1 MSSDFSYICPL
12 LFYIRT
18 LLFYFYTVPFNHI
31 SCFLHISHQSADFIL
46 NILIRFDVLYTYS
59 NIYCLCFFFSFL
71 CILHYTCI
79 YICRKNRLLF
89 PHFSTA
95 CLGLPL
101 SLSNHFHALVSHRRK
116 IYHTNFLSRLS
127 SHVHTLNFFSRGFFH
142 SYNKL
147 CMFIYGFLF
156 CPGNKMSGLPE
167 GPVKHPVQL
176 VSILSR
182 AQSRECIMAAVYT
195 LHFFVVC
202 LELLNAICL
211 GCRHSIA
218 CLFSLVYESVG
229 RFCNLAP
236 LLS

>member
-12 LFYIRT
+12 LFYIRP

-31 SCFLHISHQSADFIL
+31 SCFLYISHQSADFIL

-59 NIYCLCFFFSFL
+59 NIYCLCFFSFL

-127 SHVHTLNFFSRGFFH
+127 SHVHTLNFFSRVFP
-142 SYNKL
+142 
-147 CMFIYGFLF
+147 FL
-156 CPGNKMSGLPE
+156 
-167 GPVKHPVQL
+167 QQ
-176 VSILSR
+176 I
-182 AQSRECIMAAVYT
+182 VYVY
-195 LHFFVVC
+195 LWFFVLPWKQNVGPSRRARETSSTVGFNT
-202 LELLNAICL
+202 LKS
-211 GCRHSIA
+211 SI
-218 CLFSLVYESVG
+218 S
-229 RFCNLAP
+229 
-236 LLS
+236 